1 MRIST
6 NSFFDLNSKRLSD
19 VQSQMDKI
27 AQQVSSGR
35 KILTPADDPVGAGQA
50 LEVQQSQSI
59 NAQYAKNR
67 SALQNTLGIVDGTL
81 SSITD
86 TLQSIHEQVISAGN
100 GSYSATEL
108 AGIATAL
115 QGQRD
120 QLLSLANTSDG
131 AGHYL
136 FAGNQ
141 TNTRPFVEVSASVSY
156 QGVDSQSQVQVDT
169 SRTMA
174 MSVSGQALFG
184 SSADIFAQ
192 LNTTIATLNDPNAD
206 PNQQQAVLKALGDSY
221 SQTLQ
226 NVTTAQADVG
236 IRLQQ
241 LDALDTLGSSRDLT
255 YSQALSRLQ
264 DVNYNQALSDLSRQ
278 QLALQAA
285 QKTFMQISNLSLFN
299 YMN

>member
-67 SALQNTLGIVDGTL
+67 SALQNTLAIVDGTL

-120 QLLSLANTSDG
+120 QLLLLANTSDG

-141 TNTRPFVEVSASVSY
+141 TNTRPFVKVS
-156 QGVDSQSQVQVDT
+156 
-169 SRTMA
+169 
-174 MSVSGQALFG
+174 
-184 SSADIFAQ
+184 
-192 LNTTIATLNDPNAD
+192 
-206 PNQQQAVLKALGDSY
+206 
-221 SQTLQ
+221 
-226 NVTTAQADVG
+226 
-236 IRLQQ
+236 
-241 LDALDTLGSSRDLT
+241 
-255 YSQALSRLQ
+255 
-264 DVNYNQALSDLSRQ
+264 
-278 QLALQAA
+278 
-285 QKTFMQISNLSLFN
+285 
-299 YMN
+299 